1 MSISNTLRLLPNAL
15 IQVRRLIPFLLTV
28 AYPYL
33 VTAQLQLSG
42 EIRPR
47 SEYRHGFKTLFD
59 EGQEAAFFISQR
71 TRIAAGL
78 QTDKVQYYLSVQN
91 VHVWGDQPQLVVNN
105 GSSLGIQQAWAK
117 VKLSPMWAL
126 KLGRQEISYD
136 DQRIF
141 GSVDWAQQARSHDA
155 ALLIFQDST
164 FRGELGLAYN
174 QDQERLLTTRY
185 TIPNN
190 YKTIQYLWLHKEW
203 LHVNGSFLF
212 LNNGL
217 PVNLSAGRYKTNFSQ
232 TVGSRLTYQRNKS
245 IAHLTFYYQTGR
257 DNDEAE
263 SKINAY
269 YLGGDFGYSIKKY
282 ILSVGFEHLSGN
294 DQLNTNTVNNAF
306 NPFYGTN
313 HKFNG
318 HMDYFYVGNHL
329 RSVGLSDI
337 FIQAQHKSGAIT
349 NRLALHYFQAPGSIA
364 APGGGGAAEAYLGTE
379 LDYSI
384 NWKINAETS
393 FTFGYSQLFGAPSME
408 LLKGGDHEATSN
420 WVWATISFKP
430 SYTFKKE

>member
-1 MSISNTLRLLPNAL
+1 MSISQNLCHLPVALLLIRLLIL
-15 IQVRRLIPFLLTV
+15 FLLT
-28 AYPYL
+28 AGYPFL
-33 VTAQLQLSG
+33 VMGQLQLSG

-47 SEYRHGFKTLFD
+47 AEYRHGFKTLFE

-71 TRIAAGL
+71 TRLATRL
-78 QTDKVQYYLSVQN
+78 QTDKVQYYLSLQN

-105 GSSLGIQQAWAK
+105 GNSLGIQQAWAK

-126 KLGRQEISYD
+126 KVGRQEISYD

-174 QDQERLLTTRY
+174 QDQERLLTTQY

-190 YKTIQYLWLHKEW
+190 YKTIQYLWLHQEW
-203 LHVNGSFLF
+203 LHLSGSFLF

-217 PVNLSAGRYKTNFSQ
+217 PVNLPGGRYKTNFNQ
-232 TVGSRLTYQRNKS
+232 TIGSRLTYQKNKS
-245 IAHLTFYYQTGR
+245 VAHLAFYYQTGK
-257 DNDEAE
+257 DNDEAA
-263 SKINAY
+263 SAISAY
-269 YLGGDFGYSIKKY
+269 YLGADFGYSIKKY
-282 ILSVGFEHLSGN
+282 ILSVGFELLSGN
-294 DQLNTNTVNNAF
+294 DQLNPNTANKAF

-329 RSVGLSDI
+329 RSVGLNDM
-337 FIQAQHKSGAIT
+337 FIQAQHNSGAVS
-349 NRLALHYFQAPGSIA
+349 NRVAVHYFQAPGNIA
-364 APGGGGAAEAYLGTE
+364 APGGGAADAYLGTE
-379 LDYSI
+379 LNYSI
-384 NWKINAETS
+384 NWKINTVTS
-393 FTFGYSQLFGAPSME
+393 FTFGYSQLFGSRSME
-408 LLKGGDHEATSN
+408 LLKDGDHRTTNN
-420 WVWATISFKP
+420 WAWAMISFKP